1 MPSLLAS
8 LNAAAGSMRTFERAL
23 ATVQNNVSNASTPGY
38 ARQQA
43 DLVAQ
48 AFHLELEL
56 PGGVAVSDLVSARDE
71 QAERAVRRQSSRHG
85 RLAQLAASL
94 AQIEPILDIGEG
106 SGVAGALDRLFRAFS
121 QLSVTPNDMPARN
134 NVIGRAGDVA
144 AAFRR
149 TAASLLETRDQANRE
164 LRAVVEQI
172 NRLAHTIRDINVE
185 IRSDRRKLNDAGLDA
200 RLNAALEELSELVDF
215 EALRA
220 DDGSVTVFIGG
231 QGPLVMGASAYE
243 LQADFS
249 GAQTA
254 ILDHTGQTV
263 TGLVREGRLA
273 GLLEVVNQTIPAHL
287 ASLNQLAQ
295 TLADRINSI
304 LAAGVDLNGQ
314 PPAVNLFTY
323 NPAAGAAYTL
333 AVTAITG
340 DQIAA
345 AYPSAPGG
353 NENALDLAALANS
366 IEINGTSF
374 TGFYGWISSQAGQA
388 LASARAGAQAQSS
401 LVVQARNLRAEV
413 SGVNLDEE
421 AAAMI
426 QYQRAYQAA
435 AKLIAVLD
443 ELTQATLA
451 ILPR

>member
-8 LNAAAGSMRTFERAL
+8 LNAAAGSMHAFEQAL
-23 ATVQNNVSNASTPGY
+23 ATVQNNVTNASTPGY
-38 ARQQA
+38 ARQQV

-56 PGGVAVSDLVSARDE
+56 PGGVGLSDLVSTRDE
-71 QAERAVRRQSSRHG
+71 QAERAVRRQASRHG

-94 AQIEPILDIGEG
+94 AQLEPVLDIGEG
-106 SGVAGALDRLFRAFS
+106 SGVAGALDRLFAAFS
-121 QLSVTPNDMPARN
+121 RLSVTPNDLPARE
-134 NVIGRAGDVA
+134 NVIGRARDVA
-144 AAFRR
+144 AAFRL
-149 TAASLLETRDQANRE
+149 TAGSLLEARDQVNRE
-164 LRAVVEQI
+164 IRAAVEQI
-172 NRLAHTIRDINVE
+172 NRLARTIQDINIE

-200 RLNAALEELSELVDF
+200 RLNAALEELAGLVDF

-220 DDGSVTVFIGG
+220 DDGSVTVMIGG
-231 QGPLVMGASAYE
+231 QGLLVIGASAYE

-254 ILDHTGQTV
+254 IVDHAGQAV
-263 TGLVREGRLA
+263 TGLVGEGRLA
-273 GLLEVVNQTIPAHL
+273 GLLEVVNQNIPAYL
-287 ASLNQLAQ
+287 GSLDLLAQ
-295 TLADRINSI
+295 TMADRINSI

-314 PPAVNLFTY
+314 PPAVNLFSY
-323 NPAAGAAYTL
+323 NPALGAAYTL
-333 AVTAITG
+333 AVTGITG
-340 DQIAA
+340 AEIAA

-366 IEINGTSF
+366 IEINGSSF
-374 TGFYGWISSQAGQA
+374 TGFYGSLSGQAGQA
-388 LASARAGAQAQSS
+388 LASARVGAEVQSA
-401 LVVQARNLRAEV
+401 LLVQARNLRAEV

-435 AKLIAVLD
+435 AKLITVLD
-443 ELTQATLA
+443 ELTETTLG
-451 ILPR
+451 ILR